1 MPRAFHHD
9 YRAKSIYRITMAK
22 ATGIPRFGELAGVL
36 PDVYIQKSPM
46 GAIIEQNLRLFGSL
60 SENLRLLQYVIMP
73 DHIHFLIHV
82 TEQLDKPLGLYI
94 GMFKVKTGHDYGK
107 LAGVKTTIF
116 ERDFYDCIV
125 YPSRSLDAVYDYIR
139 LNPYRLAVR
148 RAYPEYFSRVNSL
161 VVGGRE
167 LQAYG
172 NMLLLDN
179 PFKEQDV
186 VHRADSPEVRESN
199 RRRWLYTAANGGVLV
214 SPFISPDERGI
225 REEAEELG
233 GKCIVLTSEAFGERY
248 KPHGHDFELCETG
261 RLLILSAPAGEKTL
275 SRATC
280 LALNALA
287 EAMCRQ

>member
-9 YRAKSIYRITMAK
+9 YRAKSIYHITMAK

-36 PDVYIQKSPM
+36 PDVYIQKSPL

-94 GMFKVKTGHDYGK
+94 GMFKVETGHDYGK

-148 RAYPEYFSRVNSL
+148 RAYPE
-161 VVGGRE
+161 
-167 LQAYG
+167 
-172 NMLLLDN
+172 
-179 PFKEQDV
+179 
-186 VHRADSPEVRESN
+186 
-199 RRRWLYTAANGGVLV
+199 
-214 SPFISPDERGI
+214 
-225 REEAEELG
+225 
-233 GKCIVLTSEAFGERY
+233 
-248 KPHGHDFELCETG
+248 
-261 RLLILSAPAGEKTL
+261 
-275 SRATC
+275 
-280 LALNALA
+280 
-287 EAMCRQ
+287 